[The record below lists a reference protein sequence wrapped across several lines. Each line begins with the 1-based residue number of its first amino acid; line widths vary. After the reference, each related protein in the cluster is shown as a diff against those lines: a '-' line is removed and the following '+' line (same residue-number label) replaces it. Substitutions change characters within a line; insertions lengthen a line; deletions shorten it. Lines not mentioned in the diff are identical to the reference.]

1 MLYILSQI
9 ILMIFVGDSNFL
21 YLCNILFSQVMVNKR
36 KKKNKSGNSSMKWV
50 ILSGTILFLLWYY
63 MPWQMLNTVKYDE
76 NWPYNDLDAPFSGGY
91 DGVDISKH
99 QGKIHWDILSK
110 NHHIKFIYIKATE
123 GLYNEDPCYKRN
135 VSEAKK
141 HGFLIGSYHFLS
153 KNFTGR
159 RQFNHFND
167 VVDKEQQDLLPIVDV
182 EDDGTLGW
190 SREKIQTELS
200 DFIVACK
207 EEYGKAPII
216 YCSESYF
223 KDYLSPEFDN
233 YILFI
238 ANYTGTPLL
247 PGKPVYDMWQFSK
260 KGHIPGIWNWVDLDK
275 LSPNANLDDL
285 KLTSNTD

>member
-1 MLYILSQI
+1 
-9 ILMIFVGDSNFL
+9 
-21 YLCNILFSQVMVNKR
+21 MVNKR

-275 LSPNANLDDL
+275 LSPNANIDDL